1 MCILCIYYGWLPGTE
16 RQNQRSSGLLLGPRS
31 SFHVPSPSPPLWLI
45 NWHRDARPA
54 DHGGPA
60 AFNETSILEYDQR
73 PGNPAKPSTGEK

>member
-1 MCILCIYYGWLPGTE
+1 MAGYQEPSDKTRGARVFCLV
-16 RQNQRSSGLLLGPRS
+16 RGPRS
-31 SFHVPSPSPPLWLI
+31 TYRPSPPPLWLI